1 MQKKYDRQDKS
12 SATKRRENEKSLVPY
27 RYIYI
32 IKQFSANFNKQT
44 VKNIYCLKKSF
55 VQDVQKAVKMG
66 KYGYFARA

>member
-32 IKQFSANFNKQT
+32 INQISTKFNKQT
-44 VKNIYCLKKSF
+44 VKNIYYLKKSF
-55 VQDVQKAVKMG
+55 VQYAQKVE
-66 KYGYFARA
+66 RQ